1 MKISLDATVAIMIA
15 VGTLRVGFLASS
27 DNVDTASKP
36 RNDRHRIA
44 APAKIGL
51 IPDALPSP
59 VKGAI
64 GSTVPIPDTFTR
76 ASTTNVTMK
85 IACTAMMRKLALA
98 TETMPTM
105 LSTVTTA
112 IATRMITHAGI
123 AGIAASR

>member
-36 RNDRHRIA
+36 RN
-44 APAKIGL
+44 
-51 IPDALPSP
+51 
-59 VKGAI
+59 
-64 GSTVPIPDTFTR
+64 
-76 ASTTNVTMK
+76 
-85 IACTAMMRKLALA
+85 ACTAMMRKLALA